1 MTAPFPV
8 AGLDFLR
15 DLSANNTKAWFQ
27 ANRKR
32 YERELKLPGRALV
45 DAVNCELS
53 AISPSHVTPAGKAI
67 SRINRDIRFSKDKT
81 PYNVKLWAGF
91 HDTTRPKGASA
102 GYYFGFGLDG
112 AGVGAGA
119 WMPPKEFIGPLRA
132 HIAEHHAELEAVL
145 AALPG
150 EYGELDGER
159 YKRVPKPFP
168 PDHPAGEWLKH
179 KGFHI
184 RKELPLELVA
194 TEDFVPAIGQAFRE
208 LKPLVDFL
216 GAGLARGGG

>member
-1 MTAPFPV
+1 MTTAFPV

-15 DLSANNTKAWFQ
+15 DLDANNNKEWFH
-27 ANRKR
+27 ANKKR
-32 YERELKLPGRALV
+32 YEHSLKLPGRALV
-45 DAVNCELS
+45 DAVNGELS

-91 HDTTRPKGASA
+91 HDASQPKGASA
-102 GYYFGFGLDG
+102 GYYFGFGLEDV
-112 AGVGAGA
+112 GVGAGA
-119 WMPPKEFIGPLRA
+119 WMPPKEYIGPLRA
-132 HIAEHHAELEAVL
+132 HIAEHHADLEAIL
-145 AALPG
+145 ADLPSEYTELKG
-150 EYGELDGER
+150 EK

-184 RKELPLELVA
+184 GRSMPLDVVT
-194 TEDFVPAIGQAFRE
+194 TENFVPLIGQAFRE

-216 GAGLARGGG
+216 GAGLAG